1 MESLFDTTVKKIRDV
16 RVFLGFRD
24 PKIAQIQ
31 IAHHIGENIGERLGR
46 DDDWQS
52 KFLVILCHADIMQI
66 LRHAFTRNCGVKVIC
81 SRQVT
86 TSLRSESA
94 VAGEC
99 ACNLAHPVGAE
110 VEADAGVIVTDGRY
124 WFAAIVRTNERH
136 DELVGYVPVIEILL
150 ALHGVNVRPTFSLAV
165 HHRVK
170 RLRNALPAAVAIHG
184 VVAPAHGGNLASVV
198 FTHFLLE
205 LFEVSGAIG
214 RQGVTPVHEGVNE
227 DARDAILLSHCQQR
241 VQMSL
246 VRVNASVREQTKEVQ
261 TASAAARILHGYEQ
275 PWAAK
280 EFAVLDHQLDPR
292 AVHMDDASSADVE
305 MADLAISHLAIGKS
319 YIVAASVDQRI

>member
-1 MESLFDTTVKKIRDV
+1 M

-66 LRHAFTRNCGVKVIC
+66 LRHAFTPNCGVKVIC

-86 TSLRSESA
+86 TSLRSDSA

-110 VEADAGVIVTDGRY
+110 VEADDRVAR
-124 WFAAIVRTNERH
+124 

-227 DARDAILLSHCQQR
+227 DARDAILLRHCQQR

-261 TASAAARILHGYEQ
+261 AASAAARILHGSEQ
-275 PWAAK
+275 HWVGK

-305 MADLAISHLAIGKS
+305 MADLAISHLAIRQTDVVPAG
-319 YIVAASVDQRI
+319 VD